1 MPLLLLLLMGI
12 IQFGIMISDYSTLVD
27 AARAGAQEL
36 AVGRGLTDPCDLAVK
51 QAMANT
57 AGAMSLPS
65 SDLTPSFTNSTADY
79 CGSTSTTSNSGCTF
93 VYNSSCNSN
102 GTEVQGDEATMSV
115 TYPYTLSVFGLGVM
129 HLTLSSSSS
138 DAIQ

>member
-1 MPLLLLLLMGI
+1 MGI

-27 AARAGAQEL
+27 AARAGAQAL
-36 AVGRGLTDPCDLAVK
+36 AVGRGLTDPCDLAVN
-51 QAMANT
+51 QAIANT
-57 AGAMSLPS
+57 AGALSLPA

-79 CGSTSTTSNSGCTF
+79 CGSTSTTSNSNCTYKYETTCI
-93 VYNSSCNSN
+93 VN

-115 TYPYTLSVFGLGVM
+115 KYPYRLSVFGMGVM
-129 HLTLSSSSS
+129 NINLTSSSS